1 MRRRRTLA
9 ALLCLLL
16 ALLGPF
22 GAAAEESTWQTL
34 CTQHGLEGTD
44 VIAWLEIP
52 GYPLCQ
58 PVMQHP
64 IDDAFYARHAPD
76 GSDDACGAVYVQA
89 KYNASDFSDPVT
101 LLYGSSA
108 SEEAPFGRLQE
119 QYSGSFD
126 DCRMIFLHTREGT
139 QAYLVFAALPYSS
152 VHILHYYNF
161 RNARRYTSF
170 FDSVFSTRALGMHL
184 DRDSRPIAGSDQVII
199 LSTGLR
205 GDPLQRYLV
214 MAKKIS
220 Q

>member
-16 ALLGPF
+16 ALLSPF
-22 GAAAEESTWQTL
+22 GAAAEENTWQTL
-34 CTQHGLEGTD
+34 CTQYGLEGTD

-64 IDDAFYARHAPD
+64 TDDAFYARHAPD
-76 GSDDACGAVYVQA
+76 GSENAYGAVYVQA

-108 SEEAPFGRLQE
+108 TEDAPFGRLQE

-126 DCRMIFLHTREGT
+126 DCRIPRTGLSLKLDDR
-139 QAYLVFAALPYSS
+139 QAHLSFSPVDSSGGSKSSS
-152 VHILHYYNF
+152 VSHC
-161 RNARRYTSF
+161 SF
-170 FDSVFSTRALGMHL
+170 LE
-184 DRDSRPIAGSDQVII
+184 
-199 LSTGLR
+199 
-205 GDPLQRYLV
+205 
-214 MAKKIS
+214 IS
-220 Q
+220 SKTE